1 VFRVAGS
8 LFRRRYDPRPAFK
21 EENRMSTEIVDH
33 HGSSVRALDDPPG
46 FERFVPPGWSPDVRQ
61 PMEDGVTWE
70 YTYSRFGQLHG
81 PLQIT
86 AGSISEA
93 KDEIRRR
100 HELPGYRGIRVR
112 PSLA

>member
-1 VFRVAGS
+1 
-8 LFRRRYDPRPAFK
+8 
-21 EENRMSTEIVDH
+21 MSTETMDRR
-33 HGSSVRALDDPPG
+33 GSVSGALSDPPG
-46 FERFVPPGWSPDVRQ
+46 FERFVPPGWSPDMRQ
-61 PMEDGVTWE
+61 PEDDGVRWE
-70 YTYSRFGQLHG
+70 YTYSRFGRLHG

-100 HELPGYRGIRVR
+100 HELPGYRGIRVT